1 MTSFDMDIASLIWLS
16 TFGIV
21 IGAAVVYC
29 VIFVYRFIRAYRKA
43 DGE

>member
-1 MTSFDMDIASLIWLS
+1 MDIASFIWIS

-21 IGAAVVYC
+21 IGAAVLYC
-29 VIFVYRFIRAYRKA
+29 GIFIYRFIRAYWNA

>member
-16 TFGIV
+16 TFGVV

-29 VIFVYRFIRAYRKA
+29 WIFVYRFIRAYWNA
-43 DGE
+43 DSE